1 MTGIWLIR
9 HGEAEGNL
17 YRRIHGW
24 YDGSLT
30 EMGFRQLPYL
40 AERFRNTR
48 LDAVYSSDLR
58 RAMDTARALSEPRGM
73 LLRIREDLREVNMG
87 AWEDKCW
94 GWVERFEPEE
104 YDRLNRDPW
113 TWSVPGAE
121 PGGETVRRLEAAL
134 LSIAEKHPGGEVA
147 VVSHGSAIRLL
158 LAELLGVPSREIG
171 RVPYCDN
178 TAVARLTADGGRLAL
193 VSYNDNA
200 HLPEELSAFHRDDW
214 WKNEDGKDGRD
225 MYFLPMDLSSRE
237 GQDVYLRRYRETWIA
252 SYGSDRGFSSVHLD
266 GARYRQQ
273 QDRESVLEAW
283 CEDTPCG
290 ILELASRQ
298 GEDLGVG
305 HIALLHLEEPF
316 RGRGLGIQL
325 VGAAVS
331 YYRARGRKKLRLRAA
346 AGNEA
351 ALRFYRRWGFAEE
364 RRETGLY
371 GETLVMTKPIP

>member
-40 AERFRNTR
+40 AERFRDTR

-87 AWEDKCW
+87 EWEDKCW
-94 GWVERFEPEE
+94 GWVERFRPEE

-121 PGGETVRRLEAAL
+121 PGEKTVRRLEAAL
-134 LSIAEKHPGGEVA
+134 LAIAARHPGGEEA

-158 LAELLGVPSREIG
+158 LAKLLGIPSREIG

-178 TAVARLTADGGRLAL
+178 TAAARLTAQEGRLTL
-193 VSYNDNA
+193 VSYNDNS
-200 HLPEELSAFHRDDW
+200 HLPEALSAFHRDEW

-225 MYFLPMDLSSRE
+225 MYFLPMDLDSLS
-237 GQDVYLRRYRETWIA
+237 GQQTYLRRYRETWIA
-252 SYGSDRGFSSVHLD
+252 SYGSDRGFTSVHLE

-273 QDRESVLEAW
+273 QDRNSVLEAW
-283 CEDTPCG
+283 CEESPCG
-290 ILELASRQ
+290 ILELATHQ
-298 GEDLGVG
+298 GEELGVG
-305 HIALLHLEEPF
+305 HIALLHLEEAF
-316 RGRGLGIQL
+316 RDRGLGIQL
-325 VGAAVS
+325 IGAAVS
-331 YYRARGRKKLRLRAA
+331 YYRALGRKKLRLRVTV
-346 AGNEA
+346 GNEA
-351 ALRFYRRWGFAEE
+351 ALRFYRRWGFSEE
-364 RRETGLY
+364 RRENGLY
-371 GETLVMTKPIP
+371 GETLVMTKDIP

>member
-40 AERFRNTR
+40 AERFRDTR

-87 AWEDKCW
+87 EWEDKCW
-94 GWVERFEPEE
+94 GWVERFRPEE

-121 PGGETVRRLEAAL
+121 PGEKTVRRLEAAL
-134 LSIAEKHPGGEVA
+134 LAIAARHPGGEVA

-158 LAELLGVPSREIG
+158 LAKLLGIPSREIG
-171 RVPYCDN
+171 QVPYCDN
-178 TAVARLTADGGRLAL
+178 TAAARLTAQGGRLTL
-193 VSYNDNA
+193 VSYNDNS
-200 HLPEELSAFHRDDW
+200 HLPEALSAFHRDDW

-225 MYFLPMDLSSRE
+225 MYFLPMDLDSLS
-237 GQDVYLRRYRETWIA
+237 GQQTYLRRYRETWIA
-252 SYGSDRGFSSVHLD
+252 SYGSDRGFTSVHLE

-273 QDRESVLEAW
+273 QDRNSVLEAW
-283 CEDTPCG
+283 CEESPCG
-290 ILELASRQ
+290 ILELATHQ
-298 GEDLGVG
+298 GEELGVG
-305 HIALLHLEEPF
+305 HIALLHLEEAF
-316 RGRGLGIQL
+316 RDRGLGIQL
-325 VGAAVS
+325 IGAAVS
-331 YYRARGRKKLRLRAA
+331 YYRALGRKKLRLRVTV
-346 AGNEA
+346 GNEA
-351 ALRFYRRWGFAEE
+351 ALRFYRRWGFSEE
-364 RRETGLY
+364 RRENGLY
-371 GETLVMTKPIP
+371 GETLVMTKDIP

>member
-40 AERFRNTR
+40 TERFRDTR

-73 LLRIREDLREVNMG
+73 LLRVREDLREVNMG
-87 AWEDKCW
+87 AWEDRCW

-121 PGGETVRRLEAAL
+121 PGGATVRRLESAL
-134 LSIAEKHPGGEVA
+134 LSLAEQHPGGEVA

-158 LAELLGVPSREIG
+158 LAELLGIPSREIS

-178 TAVARLTADGGRLAL
+178 TAVARLTADGGRLTL
-193 VSYNDNA
+193 VQYNDNS
-200 HLPEELSAFHRDDW
+200 HLPEALSAFHRDEW

-225 MYFLPMDLSSRE
+225 MYFLPMDLYTLPGRE
-237 GQDVYLRRYRETWIA
+237 AYLRRYRETWIA
-252 SYGSDRGFSSVHLD
+252 SYGSDRGFTSVHLE

-273 QDRESVLEAW
+273 QDRDSVLEAW
-283 CEDTPCG
+283 CEETPCG
-290 ILELASRQ
+290 ILELATHQ
-298 GEDLGVG
+298 GEDQGVG
-305 HIALLHLEEPF
+305 HIALLHLEEAF

-325 VGAAVS
+325 IGAAVS
-331 YYRARGRKKLRLRAA
+331 YYRALGRKKLRLRVAV
-346 AGNEA
+346 GNGA

-364 RRETGLY
+364 RREMGLY
-371 GETLVMTKPIP
+371 GETLVMTKDIP